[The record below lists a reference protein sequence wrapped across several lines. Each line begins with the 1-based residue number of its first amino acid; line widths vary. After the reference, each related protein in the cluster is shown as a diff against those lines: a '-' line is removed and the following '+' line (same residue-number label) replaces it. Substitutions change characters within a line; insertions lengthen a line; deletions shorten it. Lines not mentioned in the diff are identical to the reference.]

1 MSKLTGQIDRTV
13 LIRYKLGKSVLRAF
27 NGIWRKTKS
36 KSFVYG
42 KFYSLYSIIAVLI
55 V

>member
-1 MSKLTGQIDRTV
+1 MSKPPGQIDRTA

-27 NGIWRKTKS
+27 NKIWRKTKS

-42 KFYSLYSIIAVLI
+42 SIVNFIVYTVLLLF
-55 V
+55 